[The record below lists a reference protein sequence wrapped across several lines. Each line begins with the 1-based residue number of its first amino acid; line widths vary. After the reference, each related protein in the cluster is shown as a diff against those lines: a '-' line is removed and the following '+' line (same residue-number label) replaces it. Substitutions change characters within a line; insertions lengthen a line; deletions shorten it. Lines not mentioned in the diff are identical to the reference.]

1 MNERKLIWLN
11 FLCFENRVG
20 CLGLFR
26 QVKFSVRLQ
35 HSVRFLHNSEGNL
48 IYGKS
53 IQGECSENALVYFHC
68 RAAVFC
74 VLHNS
79 KEMKILYDW
88 RGMVRQEQNSLN
100 YFGARY
106 LDPMLGMWISVDP
119 ARQFAS
125 PYLYV
130 GNGYNPVNVIDEDG
144 NFIINAGGGL
154 LSVAGGV
161 GLAVAQSVF
170 FGKEFDYTPMDA
182 LIDFA
187 FGSVGAGL
195 VKKLGGAKD
204 LINKA
209 QVTRIEK
216 HVTFKKSGAVATKHK
231 WANRADAMEEQGK
244 KAAAGALV
252 GQGLKMGAKQ
262 LVKYAED
269 AVVPDPDPALVIK
282 TGSENG
288 SISPSDNTSTQL
300 EIDK

>member
-1 MNERKLIWLN
+1 
-11 FLCFENRVG
+11 
-20 CLGLFR
+20 
-26 QVKFSVRLQ
+26 
-35 HSVRFLHNSEGNL
+35 
-48 IYGKS
+48 
-53 IQGECSENALVYFHC
+53 
-68 RAAVFC
+68 
-74 VLHNS
+74 
-79 KEMKILYDW
+79 
-88 RGMVRQEQNSLN
+88 
-100 YFGARY
+100 
-106 LDPMLGMWISVDP
+106 MLGMWISVDP
-119 ARQFAS
+119 KRQFAS
-125 PYLYV
+125 PYLYA

-144 NFIINAGGGL
+144 NFIINVGGGL

-182 LIDFA
+182 VIDFA
-187 FGSVGAGL
+187 FGCVGAGL
-195 VKKLGGAKD
+195 VKKLGAAKD

-216 HVTFKKSGAVATKHK
+216 HVTFKKSGTVATKHK